1 MEVGF
6 REIFLATFYTILLI
20 FGFTGNSMVLAV
32 VYRNKNRKMR
42 SISNIFIVSM
52 SASDIMIL
60 VSHLPYLIY
69 NLFEKKWLATG
80 IFGHVICGIFKLLV
94 YLSTDVSMLSLAI
107 VAADRFWA
115 IYHPTRQ
122 RITARIAKKIIATT
136 WLFSASLSLPIVAT
150 VVVKQDRCFLDISS
164 EILSHYT
171 KCYVTL
177 FVFVPLLTM
186 ASFYVSVGIKLRRHR
201 IPGYV
206 SKENAAIREK
216 QNRRITKM
224 LVMISSLFILCWFP
238 YGTVHFLFTLQN
250 NDVPNYLFDITSCLA
265 YSKCALNPCIYFI
278 YSQQFRFAFKDICSL
293 MSRCIVAECRVE
305 NRESELHKHNS
316 FENNRE
322 QLPQD
327 EGVQTVST
335 KL

>member
-122 RITARIAKKIIATT
+122 RITARIAKKIIIGCAAKPKAKAAKRGDRGMRVSHRAGN
-136 WLFSASLSLPIVAT
+136 LIVNLGKGQPAIAQRGCNQGFASPH
-150 VVVKQDRCFLDISS
+150 Q
-164 EILSHYT
+164 
-171 KCYVTL
+171 
-177 FVFVPLLTM
+177 
-186 ASFYVSVGIKLRRHR
+186 
-201 IPGYV
+201 
-206 SKENAAIREK
+206 
-216 QNRRITKM
+216 
-224 LVMISSLFILCWFP
+224 
-238 YGTVHFLFTLQN
+238 
-250 NDVPNYLFDITSCLA
+250 
-265 YSKCALNPCIYFI
+265 
-278 YSQQFRFAFKDICSL
+278 
-293 MSRCIVAECRVE
+293 
-305 NRESELHKHNS
+305 
-316 FENNRE
+316 
-322 QLPQD
+322 
-327 EGVQTVST
+327 
-335 KL
+335 